1 MPIRLC
7 AALLLFAAVCASAS
21 AQDVPKGQ
29 AAFTDYVAAQIRS
42 EVKGTKVEVKGP
54 LTLGVGPLQ
63 ANLDRVF
70 AYCSDSANAKG
81 CRREISSYVKAL
93 AQVLNDQN
101 APMSKEAVRIIVRTS
116 AYVKAGAQQKIELLA
131 RPLAGEL
138 MMLPALDS
146 PRTIRPLRLEDN
158 ERLGLSADEVF
169 KLGLANLRANLKP
182 LMKVAN
188 PAQPGQL
195 GYITGDVYH
204 SSRLA
209 LHESWSP
216 LARAQGGKL
225 VVGAPANDTVV
236 YVGDDSPM
244 AIEALRLLVRKL
256 MPGSPSPLSG
266 ELLRWTPEGWEVV
279 R

>member
-1 MPIRLC
+1 
-7 AALLLFAAVCASAS
+7 
-21 AQDVPKGQ
+21 VPKGE
-29 AAFTDYVAAQIRS
+29 AAFTDYVAAQVRR
-42 EVKGTKVEVKGP
+42 EVKGAQVEVRGP

-63 ANLDRVF
+63 ANLDRVY

-81 CRREISSYVKAL
+81 CRREISSYVKGV
-93 AQVLNDQN
+93 AQVLKDQN

-116 AYVKAGAQQKIELLA
+116 AYVRASANQKVELQP

-138 MMLPALDS
+138 VMLPALDT
-146 PRTIRPLRLEDN
+146 PQTIRPLTQKDN
-158 ERLGLSADEVF
+158 EDLGLSADEVF
-169 KLGLANLRANLKP
+169 KLGLTNLRAQLKP
-182 LMKVAN
+182 LMKVAKA
-188 PAQPGQL
+188 AQPGQF

-225 VVGAPANDTVV
+225 VVGAPSNDTIV
-236 YVGDDSPM
+236 YVGEDTPM
-244 AIEALRLLVRKL
+244 AIKALRSLVGKL